1 MSMLTVVIRRL
12 HKMGVHKMGVVG
24 GFKNPV
30 GWRKEADSYSYHP
43 WEMSD
48 QKSIL
53 HTWTDTNSSL
63 HRLPGSGLMSPRDKI
78 LSTIQPTIRSYL
90 WGGGKKQT
98 ATDLPP
104 PPHIRG
110 ECFLGI
116 VYILWKKFQPK
127 IPKIHVAKVRG
138 QQPGSNKNTKKRSF
152 SSHHFKWLQL
162 LQSFYQMRLWL
173 PKC

>member
-1 MSMLTVVIRRL
+1 MSMLTVVIRR
-12 HKMGVHKMGVVG
+12 VHKMGVVG

-43 WEMSD
+43 WAMSDQKSILHTWTDTNSSLHRLPGSGLMSPVGWRKEADSYSYHPWAMSD

-98 ATDLPP
+98 ATDLTPTTT
-104 PPHIRG
+104 HKRWMFFRHSVHFV
-110 ECFLGI
+110 E
-116 VYILWKKFQPK
+116 K
-127 IPKIHVAKVRG
+127 IPAKN
-138 QQPGSNKNTKKRSF
+138 SKNS
-152 SSHHFKWLQL
+152 
-162 LQSFYQMRLWL
+162 
-173 PKC
+173 CG

>member
-1 MSMLTVVIRRL
+1 MSMLTVVIRR
-12 HKMGVHKMGVVG
+12 VHKMGVVG

-43 WEMSD
+43 WAMSD

-138 QQPGSNKNTKKRSF
+138 QQPGSDKNTEKGHPPLITSNDYNF
-152 SSHHFKWLQL
+152 CNHFTRWDYDSL
-162 LQSFYQMRLWL
+162 SVNST
-173 PKC
+173 